1 MFSKNLQNSRFLLGV
16 RSRLG
21 ANTHNAMMAAA
32 CQNMPARGFSADNF
46 LSGANANY
54 IDYMYAQWQE
64 DPSSVHASWNA
75 YFSGGDASFSTPPT
89 LGQQAGGMAGMSDIA
104 QIVAALQASGAGA
117 GGADQSRNA
126 DELVRL

>member
-1 MFSKNLQNSRFLLGV
+1 MFSKNLQNSRFLLGA
-16 RSRLG
+16 RTRLG
-21 ANTHNAMMAAA
+21 AKSHSAMMAAA
-32 CQNMPARGFSADNF
+32 NQNMPARGFSADNF

-89 LGQQAGGMAGMSDIA
+89 LGQQAGGGLSNVSDIA
-104 QIVAALQASGAGA
+104 QIVAALQA
-117 GGADQSRNA
+117 
-126 DELVRL
+126 

>member
-1 MFSKNLQNSRFLLGV
+1 
-16 RSRLG
+16 
-21 ANTHNAMMAAA
+21 MAAA
-32 CQNMPARGFSADNF
+32 NQNMPARGFSADNF

-89 LGQQAGGMAGMSDIA
+89 LGQQAAGAGGLSNVSDIA
-104 QIVAALQASGAGA
+104 QIVAALQASGA

>member
-16 RSRLG
+16 RTRLG
-21 ANTHNAMMAAA
+21 AKSHSAMMAAA
-32 CQNMPARGFSADNF
+32 NQNMPARGFSADNF

-75 YFSGGDASFSTPPT
+75 YFSGGDSSFSTPPT
-89 LGQQAGGMAGMSDIA
+89 LGQQAGGLSNVSDIA
-104 QIVAALQASGAGA
+104 QIVAALQASGGA